1 MRYRNDVRKKPAKLV
16 KKSLK
21 KKKRSK
27 VVGEESM
34 ATVRVKPEET

>member
-34 ATVRVKPEET
+34 AAIKIKAEET